1 MSTVEHKEIVSRLV
15 EEAFS
20 QGDLDVVDELLAPD
34 SVGHAYPD
42 ELHGPA
48 EVKGFVSTFRSA
60 FPDLQFEVRDLI
72 AEGDKVVARWVARGT
87 HEGEFNGI
95 APTGRGIEM
104 TGITIERIE
113 DGRVVEGWTN
123 RDALGMLQQ
132 LGVVPTPGEASEA
145 RP

>member
-1 MSTVEHKEIVSRLV
+1 MSTAEHKEIVSRLV
-15 EEAFS
+15 EEGFG
-20 QGDLDVVDELLAPD
+20 QGNLDVVDELLAPD

-42 ELHGPA
+42 ELHGPE

-60 FPDLQFEVRDLI
+60 FPDLQFEIRDLI

-87 HEGEFNGI
+87 HDGEFQGI
-95 APTGRGIEM
+95 PPTGEEVEL

-132 LGVVPTPGEASEA
+132 LGVVPATGDDPEG